1 MNSNTKYQIFT
12 FQRLSTEMKV
22 SDCTGK
28 ELHAEGI
35 FSHAIK
41 YLKDHML
48 NETRRIFLELEDVDI
63 YWVLSVPALWADPK
77 KKLMTQAAEKAM

>member
-1 MNSNTKYQIFT
+1 MNCNTKYQIFT

-28 ELHAEGI
+28 ELHAEVI

-48 NETRRIFLELEDVDI
+48 NETRSANLLRTRRCKYLLGVICTSIV
-63 YWVLSVPALWADPK
+63 V
-77 KKLMTQAAEKAM
+77 